1 MYVSKQNLLS
11 FIQNSELNKNNL
23 DENGL
28 RYIDA
33 EEDLFILVKNEKEN
47 AISEEA
53 NGVIFEKNTNKIVCT
68 NQNMFKKIEN
78 KNISELPSNA
88 MFEYIE
94 DGTVIRLY
102 FNKTWKTA
110 TSRCSDA
117 KHSFWGS
124 DVSFDEQFWQIFD
137 KRDLANLDRRN
148 TYMFIL
154 KHKLSERVIKLK
166 QNELVFICAISNTN
180 GFENV
185 NYFKTKTYTNFKRP
199 QKIPR
204 NWKMSRYLV
213 TRQSPQEVDWTLSL
227 SGVHMEDQTIF
238 EIFEILVP
246 VNNAENELDFKQLLK
261 EQTAQ
266 AVKLAADECVDENI
280 PVYRFNMFNN
290 RLKTLSTLEDY
301 YHPFKR
307 GVLVKIPKENN
318 TYDVYH
324 YDFEQYKKID
334 ELRGN
339 VPTLDERFLEL
350 YMKKDF
356 KTIKSLEY
364 YYKKNSTEIKK
375 SLFDLYKT
383 VFDMYVNTH
392 KLHLFKVDETNK
404 FYTTLKQIHAL
415 FFTKNKTNINL
426 DEVVEKLTKLSTN
439 ENENENENDDDNIT
453 KLETI
458 PENKVL
464 EIDPVPTSVK
474 KMIGI
479 KYMDVVNHINGL
491 SYNVVKNLL

>member
-11 FIQNSELNKNNL
+11 FIENSELNENNL
-23 DENGL
+23 KEAGL

-33 EEDLFILVKNEKEN
+33 EENLFILVKNEQEN

-53 NGVIFEKNTNKIVCT
+53 NGIIFEKDTKKLVCT
-68 NQNMFKKIEN
+68 NQNIFKKIEN
-78 KNISELPSNA
+78 KNISDLPSNA
-88 MFEYIE
+88 IFEYIE

-117 KHSFWGS
+117 KYSFWGS
-124 DVSFDEQFWQIFD
+124 ETSFDEQFWEIFD
-137 KRDLANLDRRN
+137 KRDLTNLDRRN
-148 TYMFIL
+148 TYVFIL

-166 QNELVFICAISNTN
+166 QNELVFICAISNIN

-185 NYFKTKTYTNFKRP
+185 NYFKTKPYTNMKRP
-199 QKIPR
+199 QRIPR
-204 NWKMSRYLV
+204 NWKMSRYFV
-213 TRQSPQEVDWTLSL
+213 TRHESLVGPEEAGLFTYEEKINHEVY
-227 SGVHMEDQTIF
+227 
-238 EIFEILVP
+238 EILAP
-246 VNNAENELDFKQLLK
+246 INSDAEIDFKELLK
-261 EQTAQ
+261 DKTAK
-266 AVKLAADECVDENI
+266 AVKLTTDDSIDETV
-280 PVYRFNMFNN
+280 PVFRFNLFNN
-290 RLKTLSTLEDY
+290 RLKTLSCLEDY

-307 GVLVKIPKENN
+307 GILVKIPQENN
-318 TYDVYH
+318 TYVAYH

-356 KTIKSLEY
+356 KSIKALEN
-364 YYKKNSTEIKK
+364 YYKKSSKEIKK

-383 VFDMYVNTH
+383 VFDMYVKTH

-404 FYTTLKQIHAL
+404 YYTTLKQIHAF
-415 FFTKNKTNINL
+415 FFTKNKKEIKL
-426 DEVVEKLTKLSTN
+426 DEVTEKLEKLSAKQSF
-439 ENENENENDDDNIT
+439 EDDIS

-458 PENKVL
+458 PEGEVL
-464 EIDPVPTSVK
+464 ELDPYPTSEK

-479 KYMDVVNHINGL
+479 TYMDVVNHINGL
-491 SYNVVKNLL
+491 GYSVVKNLL

>member
-11 FIQNSELNKNNL
+11 FTQNSELSQTDL

-33 EEDLFILVKNEKEN
+33 EENLFILVKNEKEN
-47 AISEEA
+47 AITEEA
-53 NGVIFEKNTNKIVCT
+53 NGIIFEKNTKKIVCT
-68 NQNMFKKIEN
+68 NQNIFKKIEN

-88 MFEYIE
+88 IFEYIE

-117 KHSFWGS
+117 KYSFWGS

-148 TYMFIL
+148 TYVFVL
-154 KHKLSERVIKLK
+154 KHKLSERVVKLK
-166 QNELVFICAISNTN
+166 QNELVFICAISNVN

-185 NYFKTKTYTNFKRP
+185 NYFKTKPYTNFKKAQR
-199 QKIPR
+199 IPR
-204 NWKMSRYLV
+204 NWKMSRYFV
-213 TRQSPQEVDWTLSL
+213 TRHESIIGPEE
-227 SGVHMEDQTIF
+227 SGLITYEEKTTH
-238 EIFEILVP
+238 EIYEILVP
-246 VNNAENELDFKQLLK
+246 VSNDESIEIDFKKLLND
-261 EQTAQ
+261 QTAK
-266 AVKLAADECVDENI
+266 AVKLTAGESVDENF
-280 PVYRFNMFNN
+280 PVHKFNLFNN
-290 RLKTLSTLEDY
+290 RLKTLDTLEDY

-307 GVLVKIPKENN
+307 GILVKVPQENN
-318 TYDVYH
+318 TYVAYH

-334 ELRGN
+334 EIRGN

-356 KTIKSLEY
+356 KSIRTLEN
-364 YYKKNSTEIKK
+364 YYKKSSKDIKK

-383 VFDMYVNTH
+383 VFDTYVKTH

-404 FYTTLKQIHAL
+404 YYTTLKQIHAL
-415 FFTKNKTNINL
+415 FFTKNKTDIKLN
-426 DEVVEKLTKLSTN
+426 EVSEKLEKIPVFEVEDEDVL
-439 ENENENENDDDNIT
+439 
-453 KLETI
+453 KTI
-458 PENKVL
+458 PENEVL
-464 EIDPVPTSVK
+464 EIDPHPSSEK

-479 KYMDVVNHINGL
+479 TYMDVVNHINGL
-491 SYNVVKNLL
+491 GYSIVKNLL